1 MVFRA
6 LETAFRGLMAQ
17 QRAVDTANHNIAN
30 ANTPGFARQ
39 RVSLVPSA
47 PYTVPAFNRSGLAG
61 QVGTGVLVANIT
73 RIRES
78 VFDLQ
83 FRVQSQALG
92 ESATLVDAYSQIEAV
107 FNEPTS
113 AGLGALLDRFWR
125 AWQVVSNQPE
135 DLAARA
141 ALVQDATT
149 LATNLNRMRTQL
161 QELQSDAVVK
171 LTLQVSEVNS
181 IAQRMAALN
190 QQIVAALATGQTPN
204 DLMDQRDLLLDK
216 LASFTGAT
224 IRTLPNG
231 AINIYLGGY
240 PLVDQEQ
247 AFPLTVNVTGGT
259 ASVLWQG
266 TNSPVALE
274 RGSLHALLTLH
285 NTVFPGLVQKLEA
298 IRDALAN
305 EVNALHTTGY
315 GLTDPPGPP
324 PARPF
329 FVVTAGGDLAV
340 EPTIVADPQLIA
352 AADAAGEPGNN
363 TIARAI
369 AELRSKL
376 VLNGNTAT
384 INDFYNTL
392 VADVGG
398 AAQTARVTRD
408 NQQALVD
415 AIDRQ
420 RKEIMAVSLDEEMAN
435 LIKYQQAYGAA
446 ARAITAVDEMLDRI
460 INGMGIV
467 GR

>member
-17 QRAVDTANHNIAN
+17 QRAVDTTNHNIAN

-39 RVSLVPSA
+39 RVALVPSA

-61 QVGTGVLVANIT
+61 QIGTGVLVASIT

-78 VFDLQ
+78 VFDQ
-83 FRVQSQALG
+83 QYRVQSQALG
-92 ESATLVDAYSQIEAV
+92 ESSTLVDAYAQIEAV
-107 FNEPTS
+107 FNEPTAS
-113 AGLGALLDRFWR
+113 GLGALLDRFWR
-125 AWQVVSNQPE
+125 AWQAVSNQPE

-141 ALVQDATT
+141 ALIQDATT
-149 LATNLNRMRTQL
+149 LAANLNRMRTQL
-161 QELQSDAVVK
+161 QQLQSDAAVK
-171 LTLQVSEVNS
+171 LTLQVSEVNG
-181 IAQRMAALN
+181 IAQRVAALN

-204 DLMDQRDLLLDK
+204 DLLDQRDLLLDK

-231 AINIYLGGY
+231 AVNIYLGGY

-247 AFPLTVNVTGGT
+247 SFPLTVQVAGGT
-259 ASVLWQG
+259 ASIAWQG

-274 RGSLHALLTLH
+274 RGSLQALLDIHNSTL
-285 NTVFPGLVQKLEA
+285 PGLVGKLEA

-315 GLTDPPGPP
+315 GLTDPAGPP

-329 FVVTAGGDLAV
+329 FVINPDGSLEV
-340 EPTIVADPQLIA
+340 EPTIVADPQLVA
-352 AADAAGEPGNN
+352 AADAAAEPGNN
-363 TIARAI
+363 AIARAI

-392 VADVGG
+392 VAEVGG
-398 AAQTARVTRD
+398 ASQTAQVTRD

-420 RKEIMAVSLDEEMAN
+420 RKEIMSVSLDEEMAN

-460 INGMGIV
+460 INGMGLV

>member
-39 RVSLVPSA
+39 RVSLVPSM

-61 QVGTGVLVANIT
+61 QVGTGVLVASIT
-73 RIRES
+73 RVRES

-83 FRVQSQALG
+83 YRVQSQALG
-92 ESATLVDAYSQIEAV
+92 EASTLVDTYAQIEAV
-107 FNEPTS
+107 FNEPTE
-113 AGLGALLDRFWR
+113 AGLGTLLDRFWR
-125 AWQVVSNQPE
+125 AWQAVGNQPE

-149 LATNLNRMRTQL
+149 LATNLNRMRRQL
-161 QELQSDAVVK
+161 TELQADTVTK

-181 IAQRMAALN
+181 IAERLASLN

-216 LASFTGAT
+216 LARFTGAT
-224 IRTLPNG
+224 IRPLPNG
-231 AINIYLGGY
+231 AVNIYLGGY
-240 PLVDQEQ
+240 PLVDQDQ
-247 AFPLTVNVTGGT
+247 WFPLSVQVSGGT

-266 TNSPVALE
+266 TTSPVALE
-274 RGSLHALLTLH
+274 RGSLQALLHLH
-285 NTVFPGLVQKLEA
+285 NAVLPGLVQKLA
-298 IRDALAN
+298 DIRDALAN
-305 EVNALHTTGY
+305 EVNALHMTGY
-315 GLTDPPGPP
+315 GLSDLPGPP
-324 PARPF
+324 PGRSF
-329 FVVTAGGDLAV
+329 FQVTAGGELEV
-340 EPTIVADPQLIA
+340 ELSLVADPQLIA
-352 AADAAGEPGNN
+352 AADAPGEPGNN
-363 TIARAI
+363 AIARQI
-369 AELRSKL
+369 AELRSQL
-376 VLNGNTAT
+376 VLNSGTAT

-392 VADVGG
+392 VAEVGG
-398 AAQTARVTRD
+398 ASQTAQVTRD
-408 NQQALVD
+408 NQRALVE

-420 RKEIMAVSLDEEMAN
+420 RQEIMAVSLDEEMAN

-460 INGMGIV
+460 INGMGLV

>member
-171 LTLQVSEVNS
+171 LRLQVSEVNS
-181 IAQRMAALN
+181 IAQRVAALN

-224 IRTLPNG
+224 LRTLPNG

-247 AFPLTVNVTGGT
+247 AFPLAVNVTGGT
-259 ASVLWQG
+259 ASVLWHG

-274 RGSLHALLTLH
+274 RGSLQALLTLH
-285 NTVFPGLVQKLEA
+285 NTVFPSLVQKLEA

-315 GLTDPPGPP
+315 GLTDPAGPP
-324 PARPF
+324 PGRSF
-329 FVVTAGGDLAV
+329 FVVTAGGDLVV

-363 TIARAI
+363 AIARAI

-392 VADVGG
+392 VADIGG

-435 LIKYQQAYGAA
+435 LIKYQQAYSAA
-446 ARAITAVDEMLDRI
+446 ARAITAVDQMLDRI